1 MELIMKK
8 YTVNGKR
15 IFLMSLP
22 IFFELF
28 LQLLVGNID
37 QIMLSGYSETSVAAI
52 GNANTII
59 NLVIVILTM
68 AASGGMIALTHYIGA
83 GDEQKQKTAIIWT
96 FVLGGAFGLIFTV
109 ILVAAAKPLLTALNA
124 PQEIIPEAAG
134 YITVVGAGLIL
145 QALMLSGT
153 AVLRSFS
160 RLKDILIIAVVMNL
174 TNILGNWLLINGI
187 SIFPEMGIMGAAI
200 STDFSKFLGL
210 AITLIA
216 LRFRSPVR
224 VKIADFKKM
233 DMATFKDIIKVAL
246 PTGTETASYNLSQ
259 IVILS
264 FINLFGTSVINTK
277 VYCSMLA
284 NISYLYSTAIAQSTQ
299 INVGYLVGA
308 KEYSMV
314 SGRVGTTTLICIG
327 VSVAVAA
334 ILWLTSDFVV
344 GMLSTDP
351 VVLEL
356 SKTILLIDVALE
368 IGRAVNLVMTR
379 CLATVG
385 DINLPVTITIM
396 MEWAVEVGFGYLF
409 GVHLGYG
416 LVGIWI
422 AMAVDEILR
431 GIFFAVRFFRKKWMH
446 KERKKDI
453 VLPPKA
459 DILEAVKSPR
469 TLFEGLSR
477 AFRID

>member
-1 MELIMKK
+1 MKK
-8 YTVNGKR
+8 YSVNGKR

-28 LQLLVGNID
+28 LQLLVGNVD

-83 GDEQKQKTAIIWT
+83 GDELRQKAAVIWT

-109 ILVAAAKPLLTALNA
+109 VSVSAAKPLLIALNA
-124 PQEIIPEAAG
+124 PEDIIPEAAG

-160 RLKDILIIAVVMNL
+160 KLKAILAIAVIMNL
-174 TNILGNWLLINGI
+174 INILGNWLLINGI
-187 SIFPEMGIMGAAI
+187 SFFPEMGIMGAAV
-200 STDFSKFLGL
+200 STDVSKLIGL
-210 AITLIA
+210 AITLVV
-216 LRFRSPVR
+216 LKKKTPVS
-224 VKIADFKKM
+224 VKFADLKKL
-233 DMATFKDIIKVAL
+233 DAATFKDIVKVAL
-246 PTGTETASYNLSQ
+246 PTGAESASYNLSQ

-264 FINLFGTSVINTK
+264 FINIFGTSVINTK
-277 VYCSMLA
+277 VYCGMLA
-284 NISYLYSTAIAQSTQ
+284 NIAYLYSTAIAQSTQ
-299 INVGYLVGA
+299 INIGYLVGA

-314 SGRVGTTTLICIG
+314 SKRVGITTAICIG
-327 VSVAVAA
+327 VSVSVSF
-334 ILWLTSDFVV
+334 ILWLTSDYVL
-344 GMLSTDP
+344 GILTDDP
-351 VVLEL
+351 AVLEL
-356 SKTILLIDVALE
+356 AKTIMLIDIALE
-368 IGRAVNLVMTR
+368 IGRSVNLVMTR

-385 DINLPVTITIM
+385 DINFSVTVTIM

-422 AMAVDEILR
+422 AMAADEILR
-431 GIFFAVRFFRKKWMH
+431 GIFFAARFAAKKWMR
-446 KERKKDI
+446 KERIKDLRI
-453 VLPPKA
+453 NGGA
-459 DILEAVKSPR
+459 DIMEAVKRPR
-469 TLFEGLSR
+469 KLFEGLAR
-477 AFRID
+477 AFNICQ